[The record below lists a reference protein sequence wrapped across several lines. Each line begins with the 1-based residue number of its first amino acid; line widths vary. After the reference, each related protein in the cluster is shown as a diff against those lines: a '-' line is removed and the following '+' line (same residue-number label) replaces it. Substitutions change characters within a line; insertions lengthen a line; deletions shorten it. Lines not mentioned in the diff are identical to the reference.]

1 MAPSAVAPYT
11 LLMPST
17 YEISPLVPSGF
28 EVSTAA
34 DRGATRSIG
43 HFDTLAEAE
52 AFVHRMRTID
62 ASVLAASVKGA

>member
-1 MAPSAVAPYT
+1 MGHGAVAPYT
-11 LLMPST
+11 LQMPST

-28 EVSTAA
+28 QVATAA
-34 DRGATRSIG
+34 DHGATRSIG

-52 AFVHRMRTID
+52 AFVHRVRTID